1 LKLLANVLSTTSKAT
16 TDLCRFIVREEMSGR
31 AQRITAIGKGP
42 SQLQIA
48 TGAVRA
54 KDQTGHTQL
63 KFRQTGSSSTTAA
76 AAAAPHGE
84 AALPTK
90 TAAVIDEE
98 KNVDVSALLQKS
110 SAQTELNAEVLK
122 KYDDSDALR
131 DSDTD
136 DDEPKPKTAANGS
149 SSSSSSSSSR
159 GAQRKENN
167 VGSDDEEEDDDDDS
181 DDDDDDD
188 EDDEL
193 ALHAELERIKAERA
207 AAAAKKE
214 QEERELRENQTR
226 EGAMKSNPLVDLSSS
241 SGGSKIKRA
250 WNDDVVF
257 RNQARD
263 EPEVK
268 RRFIN
273 DTTRSDF
280 HRSFLKRFVR

>member
-1 LKLLANVLSTTSKAT
+1 
-16 TDLCRFIVREEMSGR
+16 MSGR

-42 SQLQIA
+42 SQLLIA
-48 TGAVRA
+48 SGAVRA

-63 KFRQTGSSSTTAA
+63 KFRQTGSSSSAA
-76 AAAAPHGE
+76 AAASQGE
-84 AALPTK
+84 ETVPTK

-131 DSDTD
+131 DSDSD
-136 DDEPKPKTAANGS
+136 DDEPKTTAPGS
-149 SSSSSSSSSR
+149 SSSSG
-159 GAQRKENN
+159 GAQRKENS
-167 VGSDDEEEDDDDDS
+167 VGSDEDEDDDDDDNVDVDEDD

-207 AAAAKKE
+207 AAAAKRE
-214 QEERELRENQTR
+214 QEERELRENQMR
-226 EGAMKSNPLVDLSSS
+226 DGAMKSNPLVDLSSS
-241 SGGSKIKRA
+241 NGGSKIKRA

>member
-1 LKLLANVLSTTSKAT
+1 
-16 TDLCRFIVREEMSGR
+16 MSGR

-42 SQLQIA
+42 SQLLIA
-48 TGAVRA
+48 SGAVRA

-63 KFRQTGSSSTTAA
+63 KFRQTGSSSSAA
-76 AAAAPHGE
+76 AAASQGE
-84 AALPTK
+84 ETVPTK
-90 TAAVIDEE
+90 TAAVVDEE

-131 DSDTD
+131 DSDSD
-136 DDEPKPKTAANGS
+136 DDEPKTTAPGS
-149 SSSSSSSSSR
+149 SSSSG
-159 GAQRKENN
+159 GAQRKENS
-167 VGSDDEEEDDDDDS
+167 VGSDEDEDDDDD
-181 DDDDDDD
+181 DNDDDDDD

-193 ALHAELERIKAERA
+193 ALHAELERIKAERT
-207 AAAAKKE
+207 AAAAKRE
-214 QEERELRENQTR
+214 QEERELRENQMR
-226 EGAMKSNPLVDLSSS
+226 DGAMKSNPLVDLSSS
-241 SGGSKIKRA
+241 NGGSKIKRA

>member
-1 LKLLANVLSTTSKAT
+1 
-16 TDLCRFIVREEMSGR
+16 MSGR

-42 SQLQIA
+42 SQLLIA
-48 TGAVRA
+48 SGAVRA

-63 KFRQTGSSSTTAA
+63 KFRQTGSSSSAA
-76 AAAAPHGE
+76 AAASQGE
-84 AALPTK
+84 ETVPTK

-131 DSDTD
+131 DSDSD
-136 DDEPKPKTAANGS
+136 DDEPKTTAPGS
-149 SSSSSSSSSR
+149 SSSSG
-159 GAQRKENN
+159 GAQRKENS
-167 VGSDDEEEDDDDDS
+167 VGSDEDDDDDDNDDVDEDDDD

-207 AAAAKKE
+207 AAAAKRE
-214 QEERELRENQTR
+214 QEERELRENQMR
-226 EGAMKSNPLVDLSSS
+226 DGAMKSNPLVDLSSS
-241 SGGSKIKRA
+241 NGGSKIKRA

>member
-1 LKLLANVLSTTSKAT
+1 
-16 TDLCRFIVREEMSGR
+16 MSGR

-42 SQLQIA
+42 SQLLIA
-48 TGAVRA
+48 SGAVRA

-63 KFRQTGSSSTTAA
+63 KFRQTGLSSSAA
-76 AAAAPHGE
+76 AAASQGE
-84 AALPTK
+84 ETVPTK

-131 DSDTD
+131 DSDSD
-136 DDEPKPKTAANGS
+136 DDEPKTTAPGS
-149 SSSSSSSSSR
+149 SSSSSG
-159 GAQRKENN
+159 GAHRKENS
-167 VGSDDEEEDDDDDS
+167 VGSDEDDDDDNDDVDE

-207 AAAAKKE
+207 AAAAKRE
-214 QEERELRENQTR
+214 QEERELRENQMR
-226 EGAMKSNPLVDLSSS
+226 DGAMKSNPLVDLSSS
-241 SGGSKIKRA
+241 NGGSKIKRA